1 MSAAPPLALLASA
14 LLLAAGPARG
24 DAPPDPEHGRALFR
38 ACALCHTLTPDGGNR
53 AGPTL
58 WALFG
63 RPAGSVPGYRYSD
76 ALKGSG
82 IVWDEATV
90 GRLFEAGPDT
100 VTPGS
105 KMPMQT
111 IPDAADRADLIAYLR
126 LATGRPGAAP

>member
-1 MSAAPPLALLASA
+1 MGAAWRRWAGTTLPLLAPA
-14 LLLAAGPARG
+14 LLLAAGPALA
-24 DAPPDPEHGRALFR
+24 DPDPEHGKLLFR

-63 RPAGSVPGYRYSD
+63 RPAGTVPGYRYSA

-90 GRLFEAGPDT
+90 SRLFEVGPET
-100 VTPGS
+100 MTPGS
-105 KMPMQT
+105 KMPLQT
-111 IPDAADRADLIAYLR
+111 IPSASDRADLVAYLKEV
-126 LATGRPGAAP
+126 ATPR

>member
-1 MSAAPPLALLASA
+1 MTPRRATSGMVAA
-14 LLLAAGPARG
+14 LLLAGGPALAESPAGP
-24 DAPPDPEHGRALFR
+24 PPDAEHGKALFR

-63 RPAGSVPGYRYSD
+63 RPAGSVPGYRYSE
-76 ALKGSG
+76 ALRKSG
-82 IVWDEATV
+82 LVWDEASV
-90 GRLFEAGPDT
+90 SRLFEAGPDI

-111 IPDAADRADLIAYLR
+111 IPSASDRADLVAYLR
-126 LATGRPGAAP
+126 QATTPP